1 MKKIIGNSSEER
13 FCQFD
18 VTEFDIMENGAL
30 DCKYEIKVFVKSD
43 GEVEMWWSYL
53 NILSNAD
60 NAYLK

>member
-43 GEVEMWWSYL
+43 GEVEM
-53 NILSNAD
+53 
-60 NAYLK
+60 